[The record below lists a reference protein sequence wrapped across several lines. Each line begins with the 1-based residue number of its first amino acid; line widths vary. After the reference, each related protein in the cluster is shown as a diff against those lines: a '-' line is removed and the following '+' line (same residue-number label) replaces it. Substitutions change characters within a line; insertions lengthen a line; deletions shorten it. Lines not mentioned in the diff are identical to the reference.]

1 MSDDNGSDDDG
12 SDDDSSDDDGSDDDS
27 SDDDGSDDDSS
38 DDDGSDDD
46 GSDDDSSDDDSSE
59 SSINA
64 RLSDITRRMSLIRS
78 RRTTNTASNSGADTP
93 SLLSAHT
100 SDNDSSQWSIGMS
113 ETNGLPNITPAVL
126 IVDPDE
132 GSVDMSADDMSAD
145 DTSADDVDWERLI
158 VALARYHALRQEAAV
173 SLVETATSWPDT
185 PSSLRDVQA
194 FQPPT
199 SRQDMQAFLQ
209 QSLQNYPR

>member
-12 SDDDSSDDDGSDDDS
+12 SDDDG
-27 SDDDGSDDDSS
+27 S

-46 GSDDDSSDDDSSE
+46 GSDDGSDDNGSDDNGSDGNGSDDDGSDDDSSE

-64 RLSDITRRMSLIRS
+64 RLSDITRRMSLIHS
-78 RRTTNTASNSGADTP
+78 RRTTNTDSNSGADTP
-93 SLLSAHT
+93 SLLSARSSST

-132 GSVDMSADDMSAD
+132 GSVDMSGDDMSGD

-158 VALARYHALRQEAAV
+158 VALARYHALQQEAAV

-194 FQPPT
+194 PT
-199 SRQDMQAFLQ
+199 SRQEMQAFLQ